1 MIAALKETIH
11 KELGKINKTAFMAQL
26 DIEVRPIASA
36 SASASSSA
44 SSAKPDTG
52 LVKEPNPNEAL
63 LSKEIHTN
71 FHLPITYLN
80 RSTIFS
86 LSDIVCDD
94 LELAENKTGISNS
107 MYEYLFKPTHRFAKE
122 MIHKWKKQYTTNIDF
137 INDTKDLL
145 KNMNTYK
152 QNITQTEETGES
164 SIDCEKYMSLWKDL
178 KEDNFFLEKYGYMDW
193 DMLKYLNESTN
204 FLQIVSFLNI
214 ASPLTSFLIP
224 IFFLIFPFILLKIQ
238 QIPITVETYVEI
250 LTSLAKNHFIG
261 KALSSM
267 QSISWDKM
275 VYLLITF
282 SLYVLQIYQNV
293 STCHR
298 FYYNV
303 KKINNSLIDLRCQ
316 IQFSIRSMESFLSFA
331 SNYSSYEPF
340 CQDVV
345 KHYNCLLAMESEL
358 IYVDPF
364 SNSLSKFTEFGEL
377 LKCYYSFYSKPEYE
391 AALRY
396 AAGFEGFIDNLIGVS
411 ENLTNGTVCFG
422 TIKPDAIC
430 DFKEQYYPP
439 LLNDNPVKNNC
450 VFEKNIIISAP
461 NKAGKTTILKT
472 TAMNIIFTQQLG
484 CGFYESANLTPF
496 THIHSYLNIP
506 DTSGRD
512 SLFQAESRRC
522 KDILDIIDEHSE
534 NTYRHFCIFDELYS
548 GTNPEEASK
557 AGFAFLEYLSKYKN
571 VNFILTT
578 HYLSICKKYKKS
590 GHIENFKMHVQVLE
604 NGEFYYTYK
613 MKPGISKIKGAL
625 RVLKDMGYPE
635 DIIKTIEQG

>member
-1 MIAALKETIH
+1 MITTIRETLH
-11 KELGKINKTAFMAQL
+11 KELDKINKTAFMAQL
-26 DIEVRPIASA
+26 DIEIKPISKIENTTEEQQ
-36 SASASSSA
+36 SCPFI
-44 SSAKPDTG
+44 KPII
-52 LVKEPNPNEAL
+52 
-63 LSKEIHTN
+63 SQEIHTN
-71 FHLPITYLN
+71 FRLPITYLDS
-80 RSTIFS
+80 STVFP
-86 LSDIVCDD
+86 LSNIVCED
-94 LELAENKTGISNS
+94 LELSENKNSSSS
-107 MYEYLFKPTHRFAKE
+107 MYEYLFKPNHQFAKE

-137 INDTKDLL
+137 INDTQNLL
-145 KNMNTYK
+145 KNMNKYK
-152 QNITQTEETGES
+152 ETTNYGN
-164 SIDCEKYMSLWKDL
+164 DVLNYDKYISLWKDL
-178 KEDNFFLEKYGYMDW
+178 KEDDFFLEKYGYMDW

-261 KALSSM
+261 KALSSI

-293 STCHR
+293 NTCHR

-303 KKINNSLIDLRCQ
+303 KKINDSLINLRYQ
-316 IQFSIRSMESFLSFA
+316 IQYSIRSMESFLSIA

-345 KHYNCLLAMESEL
+345 KHYNYLLTMESEL
-358 IYVDPF
+358 VYIDPF
-364 SNSLSKFTEFGEL
+364 ANSLSKFTEFGEL
-377 LKCYYSFYSKPEYE
+377 LKCYYSFYSKPDYE
-391 AALRY
+391 EAIRY
-396 AAGFEGFIDNLIGVS
+396 AAGFEGFIDNIVGVS
-411 ENLTNGTVCFG
+411 DNLNNGIVCFG
-422 TIKPDAIC
+422 NISGDAVC

-450 VFEKNIIISAP
+450 SFEKNIIISAP

-484 CGFYESANLTPF
+484 CGFYESAELTPY

-522 KDILDIIDEHSE
+522 KDILDIINE
-534 NTYRHFCIFDELYS
+534 NNGTRYRHFCIFDELYS

-557 AGFAFLEYLSKYKN
+557 AGYAFLEYLSKYKN

-578 HYLSICKKYKKS
+578 HYLSICKKYRKS
-590 GHIENFKMHVQVLE
+590 ESIENFKMHVQVLE

-635 DIIKTIEQG
+635 DIIKTIEQA